1 MARTKRSP
9 ALTSSAS
16 ETPDVGVVAE
26 PVPWQR
32 GDTALRRMPDA
43 LLPGRPAGVAARRL
57 GRQVRAWREA
67 HGISQQDLAARLGMA
82 QPNLA
87 RLEGG
92 GVAPT
97 LTTLALLAERLG
109 VRVTVGPGRDAPE
122 VLVEDAVPAA

>member
-1 MARTKRSP
+1 MTENRRP
-9 ALTSSAS
+9 SATGAPY
-16 ETPDVGVVAE
+16 ERVVAE
-26 PVPWQR
+26 PLPWQP
-32 GDTALRRMPDA
+32 GDTRLRRTPDE
-43 LLPGRPAGVAARRL
+43 LLPGRPASAAARRL

-67 HGISQQDLAARLGMA
+67 HGISQQQLAARLGMA

-109 VRVTVGPGRDAPE
+109 VRVTIAPGRGAPQ
-122 VLVEDAVPAA
+122 VLVEDALPAA

>member
-1 MARTKRSP
+1 MTETKPPTSP
-9 ALTSSAS
+9 TSDTCHEDA
-16 ETPDVGVVAE
+16 VKE
-26 PVPWQR
+26 PLPWLP
-32 GDTALRRMPDA
+32 GDTPLRRLPDE
-43 LLPGRPAGVAARRL
+43 LLPGQPSGVAGRRL

-67 HGISQQDLAARLGMA
+67 RGISQQELAARLGMA

-109 VRVTVGPGRDAPE
+109 VRVTVMPGPDGPE
-122 VLVEDAVPAA
+122 VLVEDALPAA